1 MSAVSERLSV
11 HRAELARFCRH
22 HHIKKLAFFGSV
34 LRDDFSEDSDV
45 DVLVEFE
52 AGKTPGFGF
61 VRIQDE
67 LSELL
72 GREVDLG
79 TFNGLRSH
87 ARDEILNTVQ
97 VVYEA

>member
-1 MSAVSERLSV
+1 MSAVSERLSA
-11 HRAELARFCRH
+11 HQTELTRFCRR

-34 LRDDFSEDSDV
+34 LRDDFTEDSDV

-52 AGKTPGFGF
+52 TGKTPGFGF

-79 TFNGLRSH
+79 TFNGLRPH
-87 ARDEILNTVQ
+87 ARDEILNTAQ